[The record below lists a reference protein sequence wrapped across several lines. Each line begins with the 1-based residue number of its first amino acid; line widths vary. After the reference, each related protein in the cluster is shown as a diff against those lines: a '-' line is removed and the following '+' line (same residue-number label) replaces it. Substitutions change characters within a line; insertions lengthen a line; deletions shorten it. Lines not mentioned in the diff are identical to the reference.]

1 MEGITKDDVLLVA
14 QDLNF
19 VPSNEEVEHVLA
31 LLDKESENDPT
42 GNLNLW
48 IENILYFLEVK
59 QV

>member
-31 LLDKESENDPT
+31 LLDNELENDPT
-42 GNLNLW
+42 GNLSLW